1 MCVCD
6 LFGPLQGNDGA
17 HADSSQ
23 AGPDT
28 AQGALPGSAG
38 PEGQRGVQQS
48 APVRPHLLTAPNIRT
63 NTHISTHTHTHTHR
77 AQQDMMEQDKTKDE
91 ASLKRRQEHAREV
104 RRQIQK
110 KEEEFVTA
118 RRDFFDEGMKLDQEA
133 KER

>member
-1 MCVCD
+1 
-6 LFGPLQGNDGA
+6 
-17 HADSSQ
+17 
-23 AGPDT
+23 
-28 AQGALPGSAG
+28 
-38 PEGQRGVQQS
+38 
-48 APVRPHLLTAPNIRT
+48 
-63 NTHISTHTHTHTHR
+63 
-77 AQQDMMEQDKTKDE
+77 MEQDKTKDE